1 MHPPFDVLICTP
13 SIGHHLDVILLS
25 TCMHIK
31 MSLMPE
37 QEIRNTH
44 KPIGS
49 KIVLINAS
57 RYSNTESIMS

>member
-31 MSLMPE
+31 KSLIPE
-37 QEIRNTH
+37 QETRDIS
-44 KPIGS
+44 KPTGS
-49 KIVLINAS
+49 RIVFINAS
-57 RYSNTESIMS
+57 RYSNTESIIS